1 MANGQP
7 KPAFYVA
14 VLVAILAL
22 VGLAL
27 YRYGGIGNSSQ
38 PGQISS
44 DELKQMQKGAEAP
57 DASRPQP
64 RPSPSRPSPTRLR
77 KTSSSC
83 RRPST
88 ESTR

>member
-14 VLVAILAL
+14 VFVAILGL

-27 YRYGGIGNSSQ
+27 YRYGSIGRSGQ

-44 DELKQMQKGAEAP
+44 DEIKQMQKGAEAP
-57 DASRPQP
+57 DASGITTVK
-64 RPSPSRPSPTRLR
+64 SASR
-77 KTSSSC
+77 
-83 RRPST
+83 
-88 ESTR
+88 